1 MPGKKVKKEGTK
13 KNQRQF
19 LKKFSLLPRLV
30 LYRAHTR
37 AVGGVFF
44 RFKWQLEGCWVV
56 KFENQ
61 TLYNLF

>member
-1 MPGKKVKKEGTK
+1 MKKEGTK

-37 AVGGVFF
+37 AVGGFF
-44 RFKWQLEGCWVV
+44 LDLNGSLRAVGW
-56 KFENQ
+56 
-61 TLYNLF
+61 